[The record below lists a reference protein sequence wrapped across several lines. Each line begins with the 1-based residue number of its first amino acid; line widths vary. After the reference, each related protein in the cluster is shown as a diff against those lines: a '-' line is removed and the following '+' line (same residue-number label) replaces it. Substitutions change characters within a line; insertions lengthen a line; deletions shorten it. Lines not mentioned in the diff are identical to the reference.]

1 MLSLEIDGSMENLI
15 QHPLPTPWP
24 GAHSFQEMASG
35 NSSFL
40 LLTTEH
46 QYGIERF
53 LCAVPCSQALL
64 NG

>member
-1 MLSLEIDGSMENLI
+1 MLSLEIDDSMENLI
-15 QHPLPTPWP
+15 WHSLPTACL
-24 GAHSFQEMASG
+24 AHSFQEMASG

-40 LLTTEH
+40 PLTPKHQGGLEH
-46 QYGIERF
+46 F